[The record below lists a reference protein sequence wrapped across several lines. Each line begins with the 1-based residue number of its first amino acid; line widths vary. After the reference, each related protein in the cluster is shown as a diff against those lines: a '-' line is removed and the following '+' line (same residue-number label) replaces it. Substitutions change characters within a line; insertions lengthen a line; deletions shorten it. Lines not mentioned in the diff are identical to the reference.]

1 MIRANKT
8 LRNYTDTI
16 GLFCPQKSMRKKP
29 ENIIFEESNLSF
41 HFDNQW
47 IVHKYDDHRFYQQ
60 LAGCSVSGID
70 FIGIFQEKTLVL
82 MEVKNYIDRYF
93 KDDKNPSEDFLS
105 NQEFY
110 FKKITKKYVD
120 SLRVIEA
127 VQRAYQR
134 KWWFQLAQKTLFR
147 IVKKERF
154 LHWEFVFWTKA
165 WELME
170 AGELRLVLWLEIENG
185 ERQIFKMNE
194 EELPVFVEIV
204 NRKSHSF
211 KKNLNVEFV

>member
-1 MIRANKT
+1 MK
-8 LRNYTDTI
+8 
-16 GLFCPQKSMRKKP
+16 KKP
-29 ENIIFEESNLSF
+29 VNIIFEESNLSF
-41 HFDNQW
+41 SFDNQW

-60 LAGCSVSGID
+60 LAGRSVSGID
-70 FIGIFQEKTLVL
+70 FIGIYQEKTLVL

-105 NQEFY
+105 KQEFY
-110 FKKITKKYVD
+110 LKKIAKKYVD

-147 IVKKERF
+147 VVKKERF

-165 WELME
+165 WELVE

-185 ERQIFKMNE
+185 EEQIFKINE
-194 EELPVFVEIV
+194 KELPVLVEIMSQK
-204 NRKSHSF
+204 NHSF
-211 KKNLNVEFV
+211 EDSLQVDFLNKNLQI